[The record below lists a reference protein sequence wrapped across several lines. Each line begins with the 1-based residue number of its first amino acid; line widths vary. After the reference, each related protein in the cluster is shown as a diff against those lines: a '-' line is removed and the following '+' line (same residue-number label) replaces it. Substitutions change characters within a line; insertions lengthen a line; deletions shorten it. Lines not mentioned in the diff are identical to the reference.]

1 MSDSTPSP
9 AGATGRGD
17 GPTNCST
24 NGSTSASTA
33 PAGVGRRRLFAY
45 LGSAAA
51 GAAVGAAV
59 GATARG
65 TGADAGAGAA
75 GAPARPGATISPWGT
90 HQPGIAQPTPA
101 SVEVLSF
108 TLTER
113 AAQDPEALPRLL
125 RVWSTDIEALTQ
137 GRGSPG
143 DTTSGLAQ
151 KNGDLTITVG
161 LGGRALSR
169 LPTPAGWKPTPA
181 FAHDKLQERWNGG
194 DLVVLVAGR
203 DATTTAHAVRRL
215 VLDAGPWTTVRWR
228 QVGSWNGVAA
238 DGTRQTGRNHFGQV
252 DGSANPT
259 PGTPVF
265 DETVWITEGPWAG
278 GTTLAVRRIV
288 MDLVE
293 WDTLTPSEQEASV
306 GRSLSTGA
314 PLSGGDEFSDFDF
327 DSTDASGKQRIAI
340 RAHGRRS
347 HPSLNGGARLFRKG
361 LNYVA
366 GESTT
371 GEPLAL
377 ETGLVFLSFQKDFDA
392 QFLRI
397 QKSLDV
403 ADELN
408 EWTTAIGSAQF
419 CILPGFAQG
428 EWLGQ
433 QLFQA

>member
-1 MSDSTPSP
+1 MSDSTPPDDPGTAASP
-9 AGATGRGD
+9 
-17 GPTNCST
+17 
-24 NGSTSASTA
+24 
-33 PAGVGRRRLFAY
+33 GVGRRRLLAY

-51 GAAVGAAV
+51 GTAVGAAV
-59 GATARG
+59 GVTTSRAGDGGPDATA
-65 TGADAGAGAA
+65 AA
-75 GAPARPGATISPWGT
+75 GLPGATISPWGV
-90 HQPGIAQPTPA
+90 HQPGVAQHTPA

-108 TLTER
+108 TLTDT
-113 AAQDPEALPRLL
+113 AARDPEALPRLL

-143 DTTSGLAQ
+143 DTTSWLAQ

-161 LGGRALSR
+161 LGGRALSG

-181 FAHDKLQERWNGG
+181 FAHDRLQERWNGG

-203 DATTTAHAVRRL
+203 DATTTAHAVRRI
-215 VLDAGPWTTVRWR
+215 VLDAAPWTTLRWR
-228 QVGSWNGVAA
+228 QVGSWNGIAA
-238 DGTRQTGRNHFGQV
+238 DGAPQTGRNHFGQV

-259 PGTPVF
+259 PGSRLF

-293 WDTLTPSEQEASV
+293 WDTLTPVEQEASV
-306 GRSLSTGA
+306 GRSLDTGA
-314 PLSGGDEFSDFDF
+314 PLSGGNEFSDFDF
-327 DSTDASGKQRIAI
+327 DKTDAAGNQLIAI

-347 HPSLNGGARLFRKG
+347 HPTLNGGARLFRKG

-366 GESTT
+366 GESAT
-371 GEPLAL
+371 GDPLAL
-377 ETGLVFLSFQKDFDA
+377 ETGLVFMSFQKDFDG

-419 CILPGFAQG
+419 CILPGFARG

-433 QLFQA
+433 RLLD